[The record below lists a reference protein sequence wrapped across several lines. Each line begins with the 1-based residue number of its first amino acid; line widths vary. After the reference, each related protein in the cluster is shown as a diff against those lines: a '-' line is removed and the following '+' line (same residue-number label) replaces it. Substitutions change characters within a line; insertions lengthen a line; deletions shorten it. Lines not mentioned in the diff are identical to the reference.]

1 MGEHVPQRAVST
13 PPVPGP
19 RAVAND
25 YAPSAMAAADARVN
39 LKVSVPKGV
48 ATDFKIRPQ
57 TAQQPQVQSLIND
70 QQLCCLVYEAVT

>member
-1 MGEHVPQRAVST
+1 
-13 PPVPGP
+13 
-19 RAVAND
+19 
-25 YAPSAMAAADARVN
+25 MAAADARVN
-39 LKVSVPKGV
+39 PKVSVPKGV